1 MKLTCLICSAVCALV
16 LGTVPAL
23 ASPSDLG
30 AGDPFEITFNANGAA
45 TIDACTS
52 ACTTGPITG
61 TAVTNVGGLGG
72 NGFQFALPEPI
83 AFGCCVAVYDSNN
96 VLSGILDF
104 VDANDFDFLTSGTLS
119 NYDEAATVIA
129 NANGSFTYLPGGPY
143 PSNNQYNGTLA
154 TATPEPSSL
163 TLLGS
168 GFAALAGVV
177 GRRRRRE

>member
-30 AGDPFEITFNANGAA
+30 NGDPFEITFNANGTA
-45 TIDACTS
+45 TINACTS

-61 TAVTNVGGLGG
+61 TAVTNVGGEGG
-72 NGFQFALPEPI
+72 NGFEFALPESVVS
-83 AFGCCVAVYDSNN
+83 GCCVAVLNSSN

-104 VDANDFDFLTSGTLS
+104 VDSTDLAFLTSGTLS
-119 NYDEAATVIA
+119 NYAELVTVTA
-129 NANGSFTYLPGGPY
+129 DANGNFTYLGPY

-154 TATPEPSSL
+154 SATPEPSSL